1 MSDEAKL
8 RLILVIGVTLVVS
21 VIGSCTELKYMMN
34 SDRAEARIT
43 RMYEESG
50 TSTRRSR
57 GSPRLV
63 VEYRFTDR
71 DGEVIEGYDRV
82 ATSFQPEIVMSEGG
96 QEGVL
101 VQYRPGS
108 SASRLAG
115 TEQIFWMWILGA
127 AVVIAVGAVIYVW
140 ISYKKYE
147 KASAA
152 GTKWQ

>member
-8 RLILVIGVTLVVS
+8 RLILGVTVLLIGS
-21 VIGSCTELKYMMN
+21 VIGSCSELRYALN

-50 TSTRRSR
+50 TTTRRGRS
-57 GSPRLV
+57 SPRLV

-82 ATSFQPEIVMSEGG
+82 STSFEPELTVDAN
-96 QEGVL
+96 GVQTVG

-108 SASRLAG
+108 SVSRLVG
-115 TEQIFWMWILGA
+115 TEQMFWVWILAAAAAATAG
-127 AVVIAVGAVIYVW
+127 AVVWVCLDYRKHQKAVA
-140 ISYKKYE
+140 
-147 KASAA
+147 AS
-152 GTKWQ
+152 TKWR